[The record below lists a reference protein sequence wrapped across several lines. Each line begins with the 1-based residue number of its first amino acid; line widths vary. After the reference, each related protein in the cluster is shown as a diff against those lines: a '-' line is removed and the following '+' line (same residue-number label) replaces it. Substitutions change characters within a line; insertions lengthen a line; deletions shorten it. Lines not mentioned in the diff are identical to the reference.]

1 MGTRGP
7 LAAYQRRGR
16 RATEPAKATPR
27 QDNPSAAWEAPSPAA
42 FYSAAASSASIAA
55 MCGAQLRHVSR
66 RSVGVRLGG
75 SG

>member
-1 MGTRGP
+1 MNGP
-7 LAAYQRRGR
+7 LKTARRPTFYHLR
-16 RATEPAKATPR
+16 RQKQTPR

-42 FYSAAASSASIAA
+42 LYSAAASSASTAA
-55 MCGAQLRHVSR
+55 TCGAQLRHVSR